1 MALELSAIVGIA
13 LMSIGSIMV
22 LWGLLLCYTTKVT
35 FLSWMLVEMYRYL
48 IFVLLCKI
56 ITTRVKFHFGMCCQY
71 SSVLSNQ

>member
-35 FLSWMLVEMYRYL
+35 FLFWMLVEMYRSV

-56 ITTRVKFHFGMCCQY
+56 IITWIKLHFVN
-71 SSVLSNQ
+71 VLSVHSNQ